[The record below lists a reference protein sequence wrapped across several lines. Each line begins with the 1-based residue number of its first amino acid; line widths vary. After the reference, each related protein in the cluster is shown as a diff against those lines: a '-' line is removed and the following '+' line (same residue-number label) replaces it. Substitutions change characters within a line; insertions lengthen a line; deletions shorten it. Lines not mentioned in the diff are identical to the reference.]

1 MSNEQNHLSDEKSG
15 WELFRKGLRQAAVY
29 IFVIFVTV
37 LFIFILFK
45 WTAIKNAFGVL
56 MRILAPVIFGLVIAY
71 ILMPVV
77 NFIQRKL
84 SELSFFKKWTEKSYH
99 RHTLYKYYCSDGI
112 CSTEHLWRREC
123 FGAS

>member
-84 SELSFFKKWTEKSYH
+84 SELSFLKKCTEKK
-99 RHTLYKYYCSDGI
+99 RGNMV
-112 CSTEHLWRREC
+112 R
-123 FGAS
+123 